1 MTKKLILILSILST
15 PAMAQYNNQS
25 GFSTEAGGTRFY
37 QYNNG
42 NSAIEYNAGGTR
54 FYQDSTGRS
63 CITNNAGGTQFTN
76 CSGGYDR

>member
-1 MTKKLILILSILST
+1 MNKIIIASLLLST

-37 QYNNG
+37 YYRDG
-42 NSAIEYNAGGTR
+42 TMGSEYNAGGTR
-54 FYQDSTGRS
+54 FYQDSSGRS
-63 CITNNAGGTQFTN
+63 CITNEAGGTQFTN

>member
-1 MTKKLILILSILST
+1 MKYKLILIASLMST
-15 PAMAQYNNQS
+15 TAMAQYNNQS
-25 GFSTEAGGTRFY
+25 GLSTEAGGTRFY

-54 FYQDSTGRS
+54 FYQDSNGRS
-63 CITNNAGGTQFTN
+63 CLTNEAGGTYFTN